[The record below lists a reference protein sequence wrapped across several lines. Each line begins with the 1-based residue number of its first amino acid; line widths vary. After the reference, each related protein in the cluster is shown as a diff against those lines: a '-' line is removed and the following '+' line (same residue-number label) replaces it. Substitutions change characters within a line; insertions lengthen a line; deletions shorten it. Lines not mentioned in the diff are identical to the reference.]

1 MCSSGGSSTH
11 VVEATMTARQ
21 IGNAV
26 EQHEITT
33 RKFIVSACRR
43 EKVSNEAAV
52 GGELHSSNYLLVE
65 FTAGGA

>member
-1 MCSSGGSSTH
+1 
-11 VVEATMTARQ
+11 MTARQ